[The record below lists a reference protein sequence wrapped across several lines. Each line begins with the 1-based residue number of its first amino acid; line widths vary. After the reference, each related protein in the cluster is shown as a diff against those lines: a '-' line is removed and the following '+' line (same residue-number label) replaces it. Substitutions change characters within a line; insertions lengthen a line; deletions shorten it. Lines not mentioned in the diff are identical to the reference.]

1 MPTSLYPR
9 EIIPCTP
16 KSGATWDWSKP
27 MVNPFQ
33 AFRHYAGVRR
43 ELPLDRI
50 IAQRDHVLQQLLQGY
65 QAFVEEESRQLV
77 WVVEQGALSRA
88 YTTAVGVLQDIHFT
102 AEDIEDMCTELD
114 GASGAITPL
123 GAPSGLFIAAM
134 CNHTEEREITLN
146 LRSMTRRWPFLG
158 YRLPRGRRLFLEGDV
173 GDFVGALLEGGEVTV
188 TGNAGNYAGI
198 GMRSGTLQIGYSS
211 GKNTGEGMRGGVLRV
226 QGRIA
231 ELGKIKQ
238 GAIYEGNQQVFPAEP

>member
-1 MPTSLYPR
+1 
-9 EIIPCTP
+9 
-16 KSGATWDWSKP
+16 

-33 AFRHYAGVRR
+33 AFHTYAAPQR
-43 ELPLDRI
+43 EIPLDRI
-50 IAQRDHVLQQLLQGY
+50 LAQRDQTIQRLLQSY
-65 QAFVEEESRQLV
+65 QAFAEEESRQLV

-88 YTTAVGVLQDIHFT
+88 YTTAVDMLKDIEF
-102 AEDIEDMCTELD
+102 AVEDVEDMCLELD
-114 GASGAITPL
+114 GTTGTLVSL

-134 CNHTEEREITLN
+134 CNQSQERDITLN

-198 GMRSGTLQIGYSS
+198 GMKDGQLNIGYSS
-211 GKNTGEGMRGGVLRV
+211 GKHTGEGMRGGVLQIR
-226 QGRIA
+226 GRIA
-231 ELGKIKQ
+231 ELGKVKD
-238 GAIYEGNQQVFPAEP
+238 GAIYEGDQQVFPPLPETTSPNASSPKRKTK

>member
-1 MPTSLYPR
+1 
-9 EIIPCTP
+9 
-16 KSGATWDWSKP
+16 

-33 AFRHYAGVRR
+33 AFRTYAASQR
-43 ELPLDRI
+43 EIPLDRI
-50 IAQRDHVLQQLLQGY
+50 LAHRDQTIQRLLQSY

-88 YTTAVGVLQDIHFT
+88 YTTAVDMLKDIEF
-102 AEDIEDMCTELD
+102 AVEDVEDMCMELD
-114 GASGAITPL
+114 GTAGPLASL

-134 CNHTEEREITLN
+134 CNQAEERDITLN

-158 YRLPRGRRLFLEGDV
+158 YRLPRGCRLFLEGDV

-198 GMRSGTLQIGYSS
+198 GMKDGNLHIGYSS
-211 GKNTGEGMRGGVLRV
+211 GKHTGEGMRGGVL
-226 QGRIA
+226 QIKGRIT
-231 ELGKIKQ
+231 ELGKVKD
-238 GAIYEGNQQVFPAEP
+238 GTIYEGEQQVFPPIPAISSATTSSYKRKTK

>member
-1 MPTSLYPR
+1 
-9 EIIPCTP
+9 
-16 KSGATWDWSKP
+16 

-33 AFRHYAGVRR
+33 AFRTYAAPQRQI
-43 ELPLDRI
+43 PLDRI
-50 IAQRDHVLQQLLQGY
+50 LAQRDQTLQQLLHSY
-65 QAFVEEESRQLV
+65 QAFVEEESQQLV

-88 YTTAVGVLQDIHFT
+88 YTTAVDMLKGIEFT
-102 AEDIEDMCTELD
+102 VEDVEDMCIELD
-114 GASGAITPL
+114 GTAAPLASL

-134 CNHTEEREITLN
+134 CNQSQERDITIN

-198 GMRSGTLQIGYSS
+198 GMKEGRLHIGYSS
-211 GKNTGEGMRGGVLRV
+211 GKHTGEGMRGGILEIK
-226 QGRIA
+226 GRIT
-231 ELGKIKQ
+231 ELGKVKD
-238 GAIYEGNQQVFPAEP
+238 GTIYEGEKRVFPSQDGTTSAKTSPAKRKIT

>member
-1 MPTSLYPR
+1 
-9 EIIPCTP
+9 
-16 KSGATWDWSKP
+16 

-33 AFRHYAGVRR
+33 AFRTYAAPQR
-43 ELPLDRI
+43 EIPLDRI
-50 IAQRDHVLQQLLQGY
+50 LAQRDQTIQRLLQSY

-88 YTTAVGVLQDIHFT
+88 YTTAVDMLKGIEFAV
-102 AEDIEDMCTELD
+102 EDVEDMCMKLD
-114 GASGAITPL
+114 GSAGPLASL

-134 CNHTEEREITLN
+134 CNQAEERDITLN

-198 GMRSGTLQIGYSS
+198 GMKDGRLHIGYSS
-211 GKNTGEGMRGGVLRV
+211 GKHTGEGMRGGVL
-226 QGRIA
+226 QIKGRIT
-231 ELGKIKQ
+231 ELGKVKD
-238 GAIYEGNQQVFPAEP
+238 GAIYEGEQQVFPPISNGVFSNASSPKRKKK

>member
-1 MPTSLYPR
+1 
-9 EIIPCTP
+9 
-16 KSGATWDWSKP
+16 

-33 AFRHYAGVRR
+33 AFRTYAAPQRDI
-43 ELPLDRI
+43 PLDRI
-50 IAQRDHVLQQLLQGY
+50 LAQRDQTIQRLLQSY

-88 YTTAVGVLQDIHFT
+88 YTTAVDMLKGIEFAV
-102 AEDIEDMCTELD
+102 EDVEDMCVELD
-114 GASGAITPL
+114 GTASPLASL

-134 CNHTEEREITLN
+134 CNQAEERDITLN

-198 GMRSGTLQIGYSS
+198 GMKDGHLNIGYSS
-211 GKNTGEGMRGGVLRV
+211 GKHTGEGMRGGVL
-226 QGRIA
+226 QIKGRIT
-231 ELGKIKQ
+231 ELGKVKD
-238 GAIYEGNQQVFPAEP
+238 GTIYEGEQQVFPPVPTPPSSNASSPKRKTT

>member
-1 MPTSLYPR
+1 
-9 EIIPCTP
+9 
-16 KSGATWDWSKP
+16 

-33 AFRHYAGVRR
+33 AFRTYAAPKR
-43 ELPLDRI
+43 EIPLDRI
-50 IAQRDHVLQQLLQGY
+50 LAQRDQTLQRLLQSY
-65 QAFVEEESRQLV
+65 QAFVEEESQQLV

-88 YTTAVGVLQDIHFT
+88 YTTAMEVLKEIDFSV
-102 AEDIEDMCTELD
+102 EDVEDMCMDLD
-114 GASGAITPL
+114 GTVASL

-134 CNHTEEREITLN
+134 CNQSQERDITLN

-198 GMRSGTLQIGYSS
+198 GMKEGRLYIGYSS
-211 GKNTGEGMRGGVLRV
+211 GKHTGEGMRGGVLEIK
-226 QGRIA
+226 GRIT
-231 ELGKIKQ
+231 ELGKVKD
-238 GAIYEGNQQVFPAEP
+238 GTIYEGDQQVFPPHEAPTSSKTLDSKRKTT

>member
-1 MPTSLYPR
+1 
-9 EIIPCTP
+9 
-16 KSGATWDWSKP
+16 

-33 AFRHYAGVRR
+33 AFRTYAAPQR
-43 ELPLDRI
+43 EIPLDRI
-50 IAQRDHVLQQLLQGY
+50 LAQRDQTLQRLLQSY
-65 QAFVEEESRQLV
+65 QAFVEEESQQLV

-88 YTTAVGVLQDIHFT
+88 YTTAVNMLKDIEFT
-102 AEDIEDMCTELD
+102 VEDVEDMCIELD
-114 GASGAITPL
+114 GTAAPLASL

-134 CNHTEEREITLN
+134 CNQSQERDITLN

-198 GMRSGTLQIGYSS
+198 GMKEGHLHIGYSS
-211 GKNTGEGMRGGVLRV
+211 GRHTGEGMRGGVLEIK
-226 QGRIA
+226 GRIT
-231 ELGKIKQ
+231 ELGKVKD
-238 GAIYEGNQQVFPAEP
+238 GTIYEGAQQVFPPHIVSIPSKTPSSKRKTT